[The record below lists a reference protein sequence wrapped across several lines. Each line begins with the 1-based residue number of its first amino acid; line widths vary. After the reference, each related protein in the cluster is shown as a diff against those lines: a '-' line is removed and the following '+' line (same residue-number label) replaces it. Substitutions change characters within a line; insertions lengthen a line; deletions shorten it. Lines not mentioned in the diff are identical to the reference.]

1 MLWNI
6 NSSFH
11 YKHTFNLSFI
21 PQEKAGAKLRQG
33 QTQNK
38 EVIQEYIA
46 GADSIAEDAA
56 TRDYVVMRARMMAAK
71 SVYWNYEKNTLKQ
84 CTLS

>member
-1 MLWNI
+1 MNL
-6 NSSFH
+6 SFH
-11 YKHTFNLSFI
+11 YKNTFNLSFI

-46 GADSIAEDAA
+46 GADSIAEDPA

-71 SVYWNYEKNTLKQ
+71 SVNWKYEKKYLKAMY
-84 CTLS
+84 SFHHI